1 MPNPSGSSGVAPGS
15 MFPSLYGD
23 GEPGD
28 RDAGQDITG
37 QVLPDLSP
45 KSDLAPGTGESLS
58 SVPGGVANAADAPGA
73 GAAPNTADSAG
84 RAPQDRRPRT
94 AQERIAQLTRRYRQA
109 EDQNSNLN
117 SQLQE
122 LIQISRVQSQEI
134 AALRSGRAAPASPAG
149 EINADPTG
157 GAQARSD
164 IPITLDAVRNV
175 VRDVISG
182 YDTERRAQDTRVQQM
197 RQAHEEAFKDAA
209 QEMPELMDQRSRAR
223 QIFDE
228 LYAQSPLITLPDAP
242 YQIALQVRGIL
253 ADEQRRGQVAETRK
267 VQVSAMAPS
276 APAVGDASS
285 ELVSAQ
291 REFAQLTKVRQGG
304 NEDFKVYKRWRMLRD
319 FLSAN
324 GVR

>member
-1 MPNPSGSSGVAPGS
+1 MPNPSGNPGVAPGS
-15 MFPSLYGD
+15 IFPSLYGD

-28 RDAGQDITG
+28 RDAGTNITG
-37 QVLPDLSP
+37 QVLPDLNP
-45 KSDLAPGTGESLS
+45 KPDLAPGTGDSLS
-58 SVPGGVANAADAPGA
+58 SVPGGASAAADAPGA
-73 GAAPNTADSAG
+73 GAAPSTVDAAG

-117 SQLQE
+117 AQLQE
-122 LIQISRVQSQEI
+122 LLQISRVQSQEI
-134 AALRSGRAAPASPAG
+134 AALRSGRPAPAAPVGDPALDQPG
-149 EINADPTG
+149 TNR
-157 GAQARSD
+157 QD

-182 YDTERRAQDTRVQQM
+182 YDSERRAQDTRVNQM

-209 QEMPELMDQRSRAR
+209 TEMPELMDQRSRAR

-253 ADEQRRGQVAETRK
+253 ADEQRRGQATEARK
-267 VQVSAMAPS
+267 VQVSAVAPS
-276 APAVGDASS
+276 AQVVGDTSS
-285 ELVSAQ
+285 ELVAAQ
-291 REFAQLTKVRQGG
+291 REFAGLTKARQSG